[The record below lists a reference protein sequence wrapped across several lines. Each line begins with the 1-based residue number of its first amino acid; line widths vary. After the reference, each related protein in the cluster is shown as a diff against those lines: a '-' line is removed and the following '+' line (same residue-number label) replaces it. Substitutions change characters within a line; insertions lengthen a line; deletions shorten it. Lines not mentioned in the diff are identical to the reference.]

1 MFSPAAAFG
10 IVLGAILLGGR
21 RSQQG
26 AAPFVPSSPAPDP
39 LAQWAGP
46 VVASADLATQTVDAV
61 KPPEAYYG
69 GEQAS
74 YTPPPQAS
82 YTPPPAADYGAT
94 QASYTPPPAYD
105 YSASQTQAFDPYSG
119 APEGVKP
126 PGATAQYESAPSYD
140 DARARAAR
148 ELALHLASRA
158 RSQWDRAA
166 IRAWQSALGVRVDG
180 LIGPETRGAMARF
193 GQYVSSDKH
202 E

>member
-1 MFSPAAAFG
+1 MTPAVALG
-10 IVLGAILLGGR
+10 IVLGAVLLGAR
-21 RSQQG
+21 RGTQPG
-26 AAPFVPSSPAPDP
+26 AAPFVPAGAQPDP

-61 KPPEAYYG
+61 KPPEAYAPTQTPYAPT
-69 GEQAS
+69 QAP
-74 YTPPPQAS
+74 YAPTQTP
-82 YTPPPAADYGAT
+82 YDYG
-94 QASYTPPPAYD
+94 
-105 YSASQTQAFDPYSG
+105 ASQTQAFDPYTG

-126 PGATAQYESAPSYD
+126 PGSTTQYESMPAVE

-148 ELALHLASRA
+148 ELALHLASRS
-158 RSQWDRAA
+158 RGQWDRGA

-180 LIGPETRGAMARF
+180 LIGPETRGAMSRY